1 MYYIMLNFGFF
12 KEKNSLTFIDVFLSL
27 LFSMTVYGT
36 SFTIWCTTTLF
47 SLFYLIFIYRKQT
60 GKKGEMHTSPIPSP
74 KAVHLWF
81 QARSS
86 SNLKGQYCKKFLK
99 ETQKI
104 FNCLRNYKHFSIDT
118 AGPLGAKTQ
127 FGLNL

>member
-1 MYYIMLNFGFF
+1 MLNFGFF
-12 KEKNSLTFIDVFLSL
+12 KEKNSLTFIDIFLSL

-47 SLFYLIFIYRKQT
+47 FILFNFYLQKT
-60 GKKGEMHTSPIPSP
+60 DWKKGEMHTSPILSP

-127 FGLNL
+127 FGLDL